1 MAGLDFTGPASALSA
16 ATNAVSGA
24 IGGASEAVGS
34 FLSKLTG
41 GTTSKFPLPNPLH
54 NYATYDYVLGIAVLT
69 DKQLAEPDKTYMRN
83 MKLPLICK
91 SANADPGNR
100 IKTAFGSFDFFIDNL
115 EIESSI
121 GLEKSS
127 NTNMLKMSFTVTEPY
142 SMGMFLIAL
151 QQAAWD
157 AGHDNYLMAPFL
169 LTIDFRGNTETGSM
183 VTIPNTSRKIPFNFI
198 ESDMTVTEKGAV
210 YNFTARPTNTPALA
224 AQNSQLKTDVSI
236 KGTTVQE
243 VLQTGEKSLQA
254 VINKRLQQLK
264 DDKIVPYPD
273 EVLILFPDKTV
284 SAPTA
289 GSNNASESKSSAST
303 PKAAGSVTID
313 DITKQ
318 LQVTRSTTNK
328 TLIQSDA
335 ACNALGKASLGY
347 DESRKGDAPFGKD
360 VEVYDAKTKVNVRA
374 NNRPNPKVNDYRFS
388 QNSDIINAINQ
399 VLLTSDYAKKTLG
412 ENNVGADG
420 MRQWWRI
427 DTKVYNITTK
437 ENNKSTGIKPKL
449 IVYEIVPYEVHT
461 SKVAPPNT
469 KAPGFDVL
477 KKSAVKHY
485 NYIYTG
491 KNVDIL
497 NFNINFKIGFAA
509 VMGTAKLSRTQDVKR
524 TGPASGTEAE
534 KVANNQPLPEG
545 NEPSKKPGATPT
557 AVRYVETNNKTDNKG
572 GGGLEDASTRAARLF
587 HNAIT
592 SGADMLKLEM
602 KIIGDPYYIAQSGAG
617 NYRAKEV
624 SKNLNADGSVNYQ
637 NGEVDILINF
647 KTPIDINQST
657 GLYDFGKASKMS
669 EVVQWSGLYQVLQVT
684 SSFKDGQFTQLLTG
698 NRRANQELKET
709 AQASSM
715 FNSTKQADPSV
726 PVSEDKEK

>member
-1 MAGLDFTGPASALSA
+1 MAGIDFTGPAAALSS
-16 ATNAVSGA
+16 ATDAVSGA
-24 IGGASEAVGS
+24 VSGAVESVGS
-34 FLSKLTG
+34 FLSKLSG
-41 GTTSKFPLPNPLH
+41 GKTSKFPLPNPLF

-127 NTNMLKMSFTVTEPY
+127 NTNMLKMSFTITEPY
-142 SMGMFLIAL
+142 SMGMFLMAL
-151 QQAAWD
+151 QKAAWD

-169 LTIDFRGNTETGSM
+169 LTIDFRGNTESGQM
-183 VTIPNTSRKIPFNFI
+183 VNIPGTSRKIPFNFI
-198 ESDMTVTEKGAV
+198 ESDMTVTERGAV
-210 YNFTARPTNTPALA
+210 YQFTARPTNSPAHA

-236 KGTTVQE
+236 KGATVQE
-243 VLQTGEKSLQA
+243 VLQTGEKSLQT

-273 EVLILFPDKTV
+273 EVLILFPDKTA
-284 SAPTA
+284 SAPEA
-289 GSNNASESKSSAST
+289 GANNASETKSTAT
-303 PKAAGSVTID
+303 TAKAAGSVGVD
-313 DITKQ
+313 DISKQ
-318 LQVTRSTTNK
+318 LKVTRSTTNK
-328 TLIQSDA
+328 TLVQADA
-335 ACNALGKASLGY
+335 ACNALGKASLGF
-347 DESRKGDAPFGKD
+347 DETRKGDAPFGKD
-360 VEVYDAKTKVNVRA
+360 ADVYDPKTGVMVRG

-412 ENNVGADG
+412 ETNVGPDG
-420 MRQWWRI
+420 MRKWWRI

-437 ENNKSTGIKPKL
+437 ENYKSTGTKPKL
-449 IVYEIVPYEVHT
+449 IVYEVVPYEVHT
-461 SKVAPPNT
+461 SKVTPPNT

-477 KKSAVKHY
+477 KKQAVKHY
-485 NYIYTG
+485 NYTYTG

-509 VMGTAKLSRTQDVKR
+509 VMANAKLSRTQDVKR
-524 TGPASGTEAE
+524 TGPASGTESE
-534 KVANNQPLPEG
+534 TVANNQPMPEG
-545 NEPSKKPGATPT
+545 NEPSKNPAVPT
-557 AVRYVETNNKTDNKG
+557 QVRYTETINKTDNKG
-572 GGGLEDASTRAARLF
+572 GGGLEDGASRAARMF
-587 HNAIT
+587 HSAIT
-592 SGADMLKLEM
+592 SGADMLKLDM
-602 KIIGDPYYIAQSGAG
+602 KIIGDPYYIAQSGTG
-617 NYRAKEV
+617 NYRSKEV

-669 EVVQWSGLYQVLQVT
+669 DVVQWSGLYQVMQVT
-684 SSFKDGQFTQLLTG
+684 SSFKDGQFTQVLTG

-709 AQASSM
+709 ATAANMYNSS
-715 FNSTKQADPSV
+715 KQADKSV